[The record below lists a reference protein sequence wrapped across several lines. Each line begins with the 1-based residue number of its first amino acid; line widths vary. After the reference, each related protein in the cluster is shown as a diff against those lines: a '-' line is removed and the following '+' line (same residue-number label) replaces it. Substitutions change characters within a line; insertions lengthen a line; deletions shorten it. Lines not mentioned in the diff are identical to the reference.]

1 MTDKKTF
8 QDKTEGYLLRKGNRV
23 CVYCCNICYIFE
35 RVREEDVHLSTYV
48 MKAYRG
54 ACKRRVVG
62 ARRPPPAALPPAARP
77 PRGDALC
84 IPSFTAAKKNDLRHL
99 RRWIERRSRS
109 EKAPFKMR
117 RQIWEIARVRGDH
130 LSIDV

>member
-1 MTDKKTF
+1 MMTDKKTF

-35 RVREEDVHLSTYV
+35 LVREEDVHLSTYV

-62 ARRPPPAALPPAARP
+62 ARRRPPPAARRIVTGRAAAAR
-77 PRGDALC
+77 RRIVHSL
-84 IPSFTAAKKNDLRHL
+84 PSFTAAKKNDLRHL

-109 EKAPFKMR
+109 EKGPF
-117 RQIWEIARVRGDH
+117 
-130 LSIDV
+130 